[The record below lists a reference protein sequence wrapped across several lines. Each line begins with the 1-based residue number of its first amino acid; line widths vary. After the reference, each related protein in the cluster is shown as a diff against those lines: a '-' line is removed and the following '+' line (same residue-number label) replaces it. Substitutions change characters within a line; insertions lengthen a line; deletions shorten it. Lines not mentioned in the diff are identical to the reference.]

1 MKTPLLPAGSTVE
14 YKGKTIVI
22 NGLHYDCR
30 VDDNLNELQ
39 KAHIRGDINLYRP
52 IECYEEQWYHG
63 LDHNKDTTYYPIE
76 GTKVREDLPPIYI
89 QWKDAYRKANDIKL
103 KSK

>member
-39 KAHIRGDINLYRP
+39 KAHIRGDIDLYRP
-52 IECYEEQWYHG
+52 IECYEEQWNHE
-63 LDHNKDTTYYPIE
+63 TQTQTWSPIQ
-76 GTKVREDLPPIYI
+76 GTKKRNDLPPIYM
-89 QWKDAYRKANDIKL
+89 QWKVAYGKL
-103 KSK
+103 QRLQKNI